1 MRLKY
6 EKVIHHAIVNNLF
19 GLESMKKSCNA
30 QGSSK
35 YYLFVT
41 ASFLCYN
48 GFQED
53 VEMIKEI
60 VKDNFFLSQVAEKA
74 TKEDLYIGTDLKDTL
89 QAHLHECVGM
99 AGNMIGYNK
108 AVIIFLEDEKMH
120 VMYNPEIIKTS
131 GNYHECEEGC
141 LSHVGQKSVKRYET
155 IKVSY
160 FDESFK
166 KKIKTYTGFTAQII
180 QHECDHLKGI
190 LI

>member
-1 MRLKY
+1 
-6 EKVIHHAIVNNLF
+6 
-19 GLESMKKSCNA
+19 
-30 QGSSK
+30 
-35 YYLFVT
+35 
-41 ASFLCYN
+41 
-48 GFQED
+48 
-53 VEMIKEI
+53 MIKI
-60 VKDNFFLSQVAEKA
+60 NKDISFLSQKAETANASDLDIALKLKEALIENKA
-74 TKEDLYIGTDLKDTL
+74 G
-89 QAHLHECVGM
+89 CVGM
-99 AGNMIGYNK
+99 AANMIGYNK

-131 GNYHECEEGC
+131 GNCHECEEGC

-166 KKIKTYTGFTAQII
+166 KKIKTFTGFTAQII

>member
-1 MRLKY
+1 
-6 EKVIHHAIVNNLF
+6 
-19 GLESMKKSCNA
+19 
-30 QGSSK
+30 
-35 YYLFVT
+35 
-41 ASFLCYN
+41 
-48 GFQED
+48 
-53 VEMIKEI
+53 
-60 VKDNFFLSQVAEKA
+60 
-74 TKEDLYIGTDLKDTL
+74 
-89 QAHLHECVGM
+89 
-99 AGNMIGYNK
+99 MIGQNK

-166 KKIKTYTGFTAQII
+166 KKIKTYTGFTARII

-190 LI
+190 LIQLGQMFFLYNEKGIPEDTFNYEL

>member
-1 MRLKY
+1 
-6 EKVIHHAIVNNLF
+6 
-19 GLESMKKSCNA
+19 
-30 QGSSK
+30 
-35 YYLFVT
+35 
-41 ASFLCYN
+41 
-48 GFQED
+48 
-53 VEMIKEI
+53 MIKEI

-108 AVIIFLEDEKMH
+108 SVIIFLEDEKMH
-120 VMYNPEIIKTS
+120 VMYNPEIIKKS
-131 GNYHECEEGC
+131 GNYHEC
-141 LSHVGQKSVKRYET
+141 YET

-166 KKIKTYTGFTAQII
+166 KKIKTFTGFTAQII

>member
-1 MRLKY
+1 VRLKY
-6 EKVIHHAIVNNLF
+6 EKVIHRAIVNNLF
-19 GLESMKKSCNA
+19 GLGYTKKSCNA

-41 ASFLCYN
+41 APFLCYN
-48 GFQED
+48 RFQED

-60 VKDNFFLSQVAEKA
+60 VKDDFFLSQVAEKA

-166 KKIKTYTGFTAQII
+166 KKIKTFTGFTAQII

>member
-1 MRLKY
+1 
-6 EKVIHHAIVNNLF
+6 
-19 GLESMKKSCNA
+19 
-30 QGSSK
+30 
-35 YYLFVT
+35 
-41 ASFLCYN
+41 
-48 GFQED
+48 
-53 VEMIKEI
+53 MIKEI

-89 QAHLHECVGM
+89 QAHLHDCVGM

>member
-6 EKVIHHAIVNNLF
+6 EKVIHRAIVNNLF
-19 GLESMKKSCNA
+19 GLGYTKKSCNA

-41 ASFLCYN
+41 APFLCYN
-48 GFQED
+48 EFQED
-53 VEMIKEI
+53 EVMIKEI
-60 VKDNFFLSQVAEKA
+60 VKDDFFLSQIAEKA

-108 AVIIFLEDEKMH
+108 AVIIFLEDEKMR

-141 LSHVGQKSVKRYET
+141 LSHVGQKTVKRYDT

-166 KKIKTYTGFTAQII
+166 KKIKTYSGFTAQII
-180 QHECDHLKGI
+180 QHECDHLQGI

>member
-1 MRLKY
+1 
-6 EKVIHHAIVNNLF
+6 
-19 GLESMKKSCNA
+19 
-30 QGSSK
+30 
-35 YYLFVT
+35 
-41 ASFLCYN
+41 
-48 GFQED
+48 
-53 VEMIKEI
+53 MIKEI

-108 AVIIFLEDEKMH
+108 SVIIFLEDEKMH
-120 VMYNPEIIKTS
+120 VMYNPEIIKKS

-141 LSHVGQKSVKRYET
+141 LSHVGQKLVKRYET

-166 KKIKTYTGFTAQII
+166 KKI
-180 QHECDHLKGI
+180 
-190 LI
+190 

>member
-1 MRLKY
+1 
-6 EKVIHHAIVNNLF
+6 
-19 GLESMKKSCNA
+19 
-30 QGSSK
+30 
-35 YYLFVT
+35 
-41 ASFLCYN
+41 
-48 GFQED
+48 
-53 VEMIKEI
+53 MIKEI
-60 VKDNFFLSQVAEKA
+60 VKDDFFLSQIAEKA

-108 AVIIFLEDEKMH
+108 AVIIFLEDEKIR

>member
-1 MRLKY
+1 
-6 EKVIHHAIVNNLF
+6 
-19 GLESMKKSCNA
+19 
-30 QGSSK
+30 
-35 YYLFVT
+35 
-41 ASFLCYN
+41 
-48 GFQED
+48 
-53 VEMIKEI
+53 MIKEI

-108 AVIIFLEDEKMH
+108 AVIIFLEEDKMH

-131 GNYHECEEGC
+131 GNYYECEEGC
-141 LSHVGQKSVKRYET
+141 LSHTGQKPVKRYET

-166 KKIKTYTGFTAQII
+166 KKIKTYSGFTAQII

-190 LI
+190 LIQLGQMFFYAMKKVSLRIPLTMNCECTCRIHYCKNHNTYICEDGKPHIRDTKCT

>member
-1 MRLKY
+1 MSEIYFDNGATTRALPQVREIMDEVLEKEYGNPSSMHMKGFDAEKYVNHAKEIIAKSLKVDSKEIY
-6 EKVIHHAIVNNLF
+6 FTSGGTEANNLA
-19 GLESMKKSCNA
+19 L
-30 QGSSK
+30 
-35 YYLFVT
+35 
-41 ASFLCYN
+41 
-48 GFQED
+48 
-53 VEMIKEI
+53 
-60 VKDNFFLSQVAEKA
+60 
-74 TKEDLYIGTDLKDTL
+74 IGTAFANKRERKHIITSCIEH
-89 QAHLHECVGM
+89 ASV
-99 AGNMIGYNK
+99 YNPLS
-108 AVIIFLEDEKMH
+108 FLEDEKMH

-166 KKIKTYTGFTAQII
+166 KKIKTFTGFTAQII

>member
-1 MRLKY
+1 
-6 EKVIHHAIVNNLF
+6 
-19 GLESMKKSCNA
+19 
-30 QGSSK
+30 
-35 YYLFVT
+35 
-41 ASFLCYN
+41 
-48 GFQED
+48 
-53 VEMIKEI
+53 MIKEI

-108 AVIIFLEDEKMH
+108 SVIIFLEDEKMH
-120 VMYNPEIIKTS
+120 VMYNPEIIKKS

-141 LSHVGQKSVKRYET
+141 LSHVGQKLVKRYET

-166 KKIKTYTGFTAQII
+166 KKIKAFTGFTAQII